1 MKPHLL
7 LLVLCLSTVAGSAET
22 SAEPKIGDVGP
33 AIDVSPWLFQ
43 RQVQFKEAGVIM
55 LEIPPEVLARAAN
68 DLHDMRV
75 VRDGH
80 QLPFIAIKPGMEREM
95 EVPIA
100 EVSSAQGPTWSAWEL
115 QMPYPNFPASELL
128 LESPTPVFA
137 RTLVV
142 SEQRETEQ
150 GRFERILSQT
160 NWLRQAGQPAGTFHL
175 GLFSAPRAGSIRIA
189 TDNGSNPRLKITSAR
204 VVYPVVQLLFRVP
217 DTTPVHLCYGNQGA
231 PYTRHDLQFS
241 RFEYETAS
249 QVAATLGTEERLAG
263 SAVGSRLA
271 SGSSPWL
278 WSALA
283 LAAGVLLWLAAKKLP
298 KRKAGGG

>member
-7 LLVLCLSTVAGSAET
+7 LLVLCLSTAAGSAET
-22 SAEPKIGDVGP
+22 SSEPKIGDVGP

-80 QLPFIAIKPGMEREM
+80 QLPFIAIKPGVERELA
-95 EVPIA
+95 VPIA
-100 EVSSAQGPTWSAWEL
+100 EAASVQGPTGSAWEL
-115 QMPYPNFPASELL
+115 QMPFPNFPASELL

-150 GRFERILSQT
+150 GRFERILSQS
-160 NWLRQAGQPAGTFHL
+160 NWQRQAGQPAGTFHL
-175 GLFSAPRAGSIRIA
+175 GLFSAPRAGTIRIA
-189 TDNGSNPRLKITSAR
+189 TDNGRNPRLKITSAR

-217 DTTPVHLCYGNQGA
+217 DTTPVRLCYGNPGA
-231 PYTRHDLQFS
+231 PYTRHDLQFT
-241 RFEYETAS
+241 RFEYEAAS
-249 QVAATLGTEERLAG
+249 QVAATLGAEERLAG
-263 SAVGSRLA
+263 FAVGSHLA
-271 SGSSPWL
+271 SGTSPWL

-283 LAAGVLLWLAAKKLP
+283 LAAGALLWLAAKKLP
-298 KRKAGGG
+298 KRKAG